1 MPPAVQT
8 YYDKRN
14 ELIKSQGLVFRG
26 KQLVL
31 PLSLRKDMPT
41 QLHSSHIGFGGCVR
55 CAHEIL
61 YWPRM
66 SAEIRDFV
74 SRCPIYQTYRP
85 AQTRKELQPHEL
97 PLRLWLKIAA
107 DLFVIGQQ
115 TFLIM
120 VDYWSNF
127 FEVVD
132 IHRRTAQAVITQFK
146 VQFARHGIPEVLIS
160 NNGPEFDNQEFKNFS
175 TDWQFE
181 HRTSSPRYPQAN
193 GKVENAGK
201 TCKGL
206 LLKAKEDKRDPLL
219 AILS

>member
-1 MPPAVQT
+1 M
-8 YYDKRN
+8 
-14 ELIKSQGLVFRG
+14 
-26 KQLVL
+26 
-31 PLSLRKDMPT
+31 
-41 QLHSSHIGFGGCVR
+41 
-55 CAHEIL
+55 
-61 YWPRM
+61 PRM
-66 SAEIRDFV
+66 SVEIKDFV
-74 SRCPIYQTYRP
+74 SSCPICQTYRP

-107 DLFVIGQQ
+107 DLFVIEQQ

-120 VDYWSNF
+120 VDYSSNF

-193 GKVENAGK
+193 GKVENAVK

-206 LLKAKEDKRDPLL
+206 LLKVKEDKRDPLL

>member
-41 QLHSSHIGFGGCVR
+41 QLHSSHIGIGGCVR

-74 SRCPIYQTYRP
+74 SRCVKHTVQ
-85 AQTRKELQPHEL
+85 H
-97 PLRLWLKIAA
+97 RLARSFNHIN
-107 DLFVIGQQ
+107 
-115 TFLIM
+115 FLCA
-120 VDYWSNF
+120 F
-127 FEVVD
+127 
-132 IHRRTAQAVITQFK
+132 
-146 VQFARHGIPEVLIS
+146 G
-160 NNGPEFDNQEFKNFS
+160 
-175 TDWQFE
+175 
-181 HRTSSPRYPQAN
+181 
-193 GKVENAGK
+193 
-201 TCKGL
+201 
-206 LLKAKEDKRDPLL
+206 
-219 AILS
+219 